1 METEYQLT
9 VHFIRH
15 GKTEANTKKLY
26 LSYTDQPIIAEEHD
40 RIKKLKSEGFFPETD
55 MIFTSGLLRTKET
68 ASCVYPKEEYKALF
82 MKFNGQINGSNGN
95 YAIYNNARRYL
106 WLNLF
111 VHDRWEPIRFDIR
124 NDFLKA
130 TNGKKIYE
138 EAIKKISK
146 LLAKER
152 LFLYVDYDPK
162 TNTYTLLNKDSFLEI
177 LVKLLK

>member
-1 METEYQLT
+1 
-9 VHFIRH
+9 
-15 GKTEANTKKLY
+15 
-26 LSYTDQPIIAEEHD
+26 
-40 RIKKLKSEGFFPETD
+40 
-55 MIFTSGLLRTKET
+55 MIYRTSFNSLQVECQG
-68 ASCVYPKEEYKALF
+68 VYKVYNVSKEEYKALF
-82 MKFNGQINGSNGN
+82 RKFNGQINGSNGN

-130 TNGKKIYE
+130 TKGKKIYE

-152 LFLYVDYDPK
+152 LFLYVDYDSK
-162 TNTYTLLNKDSFLEI
+162 TNTYTLLNKDTFMEI
-177 LVKLLK
+177 LVKLLEQ